1 MAVPDDQASG
11 FPPVC
16 TGSDL
21 VLILGSFPGRSSLEK
36 REYYGHRTNGFWPI
50 MGQLLGFDPRISY
63 PERLERLKINRVAL
77 WDVLTSC
84 SRSGSLDSSIERD
97 SMVVNDFKDFFETL
111 LTEIMDTFNVP
122 YVWITLIEDSEA
134 TKVILKSSDGSP
146 LIKERVN
153 IISEEQFNDLL
164 DDYNASSGKSYTLSI
179 SLGAVKFPHHEK
191 QEIEDLLIE
200 VESRLQSKE
209 QNY

>member
-1 MAVPDDQASG
+1 MTTKDSDMAAPDDQARG

-36 REYYGHRTNGFWPI
+36 REYYGHHTNGFWPI

-84 SRSGSLDSSIERD
+84 SRNGSLDSSIERD
-97 SMVVNDFKDFFETL
+97 SMVVNDFEDFFEKNKFIHTIL
-111 LTEIMDTFNVP
+111 FNGS
-122 YVWITLIEDSEA
+122 LAEA
-134 TKVILKSSDGSP
+134 EFNRKVLKNTPLQARKMAMYRLPSTSPAMAMLNLAQKTDAWSIL
-146 LIKERVN
+146 V
-153 IISEEQFNDLL
+153 DLL
-164 DDYNASSGKSYTLSI
+164 QDKPENKDN
-179 SLGAVKFPHHEK
+179 
-191 QEIEDLLIE
+191 
-200 VESRLQSKE
+200 
-209 QNY
+209 